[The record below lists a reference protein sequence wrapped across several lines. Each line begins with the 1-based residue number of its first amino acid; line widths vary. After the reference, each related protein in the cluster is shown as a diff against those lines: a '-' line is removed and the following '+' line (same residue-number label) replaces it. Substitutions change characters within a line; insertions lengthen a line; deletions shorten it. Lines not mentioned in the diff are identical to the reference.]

1 MCITTALVGNL
12 AGACSCLCLQSI
24 LSSVLWKPLR
34 QGSPTRPSS
43 RCPQEPPQ
51 TAKSLCN
58 SFGARQP
65 GSTLCN
71 WADRDTECFGQAPLL
86 CFALFR
92 SSRRKSSPLLPWAV
106 AQGHLRLT
114 KTACASPLHC
124 GQPCWVLAAA
134 CAFKASFRLFRG
146 SPCGKDLRQS
156 LAADARRNPPKKPKA
171 FATSLVPG
179 SRAVRFAI
187 GQGQGHI
194 IFFGQA
200 PLLCFA
206 FAGLLEEDPLLFC
219 RGPLL
224 KGTFG

>member
-1 MCITTALVGNL
+1 MFPPCGSSTPTAKACFACCRKCCLQKRRAQPGRCLRALSVDKDSMCITTALVGNL

-65 GSTLCN
+65 GSPLCN

-92 SSRRKSSPLLPWAV
+92 SSRRRSSPLLP
-106 AQGHLRLT
+106 
-114 KTACASPLHC
+114 
-124 GQPCWVLAAA
+124 LAHAA
-134 CAFKASFRLFRG
+134 G
-146 SPCGKDLRQS
+146 
-156 LAADARRNPPKKPKA
+156 
-171 FATSLVPG
+171 T
-179 SRAVRFAI
+179 
-187 GQGQGHI
+187 
-194 IFFGQA
+194 
-200 PLLCFA
+200 
-206 FAGLLEEDPLLFC
+206 
-219 RGPLL
+219 RGPSVDSAAPRVPCDSDLL
-224 KGTFG
+224 